1 MDFRLYVR
9 QLRRHVGNDDNKC
22 ARAFGLWFKG
32 KCVSAHAFRND
43 LDFDHDG
50 HGTFEHA
57 KFDRGV
63 CVFFVV
69 ANIELF
75 DGLSRT
81 IPR

>member
-1 MDFRLYVR
+1 MC
-9 QLRRHVGNDDNKC
+9 DDNKC

-63 CVFFVV
+63 CVFFF